1 MGGVAEASTE
11 YWYFHSFTG
20 NKWRGCVW
28 WMVVHKARGFSVKFR
43 SAGSGSLAVNFVI
56 GFFFCQFGSLFFNG
70 TPIFG
75 LSGTRQI
82 NVGVADGMM
91 MLFRP
96 RQTDR
101 FVTHWGFFIINNNNN
116 SWQLLQL
123 SILHS
128 QRIVTSSSLSSQLLH
143 PQ

>member
-1 MGGVAEASTE
+1 
-11 YWYFHSFTG
+11 
-20 NKWRGCVW
+20 
-28 WMVVHKARGFSVKFR
+28 MVVHKARGFSVKFR
-43 SAGSGSLAVNFVI
+43 SAGSGSLAVNVVI
-56 GFFFCQFGSLFFNG
+56 GFVFCQFGSLFFNG
-70 TPIFG
+70 TPSFG

-82 NVGVADGMM
+82 NVGGEDGMM

-101 FVTHWGFFIINNNNN
+101 FVTHWGFFIINNN

-123 SILHS
+123 SILHCH
-128 QRIVTSSSLSSQLLH
+128 RIVTSSSLSSQLLH

>member
-56 GFFFCQFGSLFFNG
+56 GFFFVSLVRCSSTGPRFLGCQEPDKS
-70 TPIFG
+70 TW
-75 LSGTRQI
+75 
-82 NVGVADGMM
+82 V
-91 MLFRP
+91 
-96 RQTDR
+96 
-101 FVTHWGFFIINNNNN
+101 
-116 SWQLLQL
+116 WQMG
-123 SILHS
+123 
-128 QRIVTSSSLSSQLLH
+128 
-143 PQ
+143 